1 MKKMMLSILLCVMTV
16 CASAQIM
23 RAEELE
29 KYAVSK
35 YGDKWTEAAQ
45 NIASRIQLDKN
56 NCLTFTQIIDCPNQ
70 TKEQLYVKINYWYVA
85 TFNDANSVIKL
96 NDKDA
101 GVIIGSGFVSDIAGH
116 LGGMNAY
123 NVSIRPIIK
132 TDIKD
137 NKIRITYTVQDY
149 EVEKRN
155 GGGILGAFTF
165 SSNNNT
171 PPVITEEKWT
181 LEKCF
186 PFVEKDSHVAKR
198 TSSKALVM
206 TYAYSNV
213 IMDKI
218 EEAAKNGL
226 VGNENDK
233 W

>member
-1 MKKMMLSILLCVMTV
+1 MKKITLSILLCIMTV

-56 NCLTFTQIIDCPNQ
+56 NCLTFTQIVDCPNQ
-70 TKEQLYVKINYWYVA
+70 TKEQLYVKMNYWYTA
-85 TFNDANSVIKL
+85 TFNDAHSVIKL

-101 GVIIGSGFVSDIAGH
+101 GVIIGCGYVNDIAGH
-116 LGGMNAY
+116 IGGMNAY
-123 NVSIRPIIK
+123 RVSIRPIIK

-149 EVEKRN
+149 EVEKSN
-155 GGGILGAFTF
+155 GGGVLGAFG
-165 SSNNNT
+165 NQNNT

-186 PFVEKDSHVAKR
+186 PFLEKDGHGAKK

-218 EEAAKNGL
+218 EETAKNGL
-226 VGNENDK
+226 VGNENDN